1 MTQHVVTVIGDDRE
15 GLISELAALVAQHEG
30 NWLDSSFARLA
41 GKFSGVVLLDIAP
54 ERADA
59 LDAAVRAHLE
69 ERGWHVEIAPVP
81 EASAPGVHVPATSS
95 PRLLHLVGHD
105 RPGMVAEV
113 SRALGAQRLTIDSFD
128 SWTSAAPHGGG
139 VLFEADVVVRLAD
152 GTDADAVRDAL
163 EEIAAELMVDLGLD
177 DTPES
182 GDGS

>member
-1 MTQHVVTVIGDDRE
+1 MTQYVVTVIGDDRE
-15 GLISELAALVAQHEG
+15 GLISELASLVAEHEA

-69 ERGWHVEIAPVP
+69 ERGWHVEIAPVSDDATP
-81 EASAPGVHVPATSS
+81 DVHVPSASS

-113 SRALGAQRLTIDSFD
+113 SRALGAQRLTIDSFE

-152 GTDADAVRDAL
+152 GTDPAAVRDAL
-163 EEIAAELMVDLGLD
+163 EEIASELMVDLDLD
-177 DTPES
+177 DEPA
-182 GDGS
+182 GADA